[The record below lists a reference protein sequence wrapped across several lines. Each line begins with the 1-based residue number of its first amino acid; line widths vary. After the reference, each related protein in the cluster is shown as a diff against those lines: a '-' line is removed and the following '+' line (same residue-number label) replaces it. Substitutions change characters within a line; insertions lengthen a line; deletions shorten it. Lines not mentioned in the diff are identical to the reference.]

1 MPKGLMTRRYPTN
14 HDVVLAYEKTDQSF
28 WKPDE
33 VFVSYD
39 PDDLD
44 AKTLQQYARQDP
56 DGRRYQLTS
65 LLNPNM
71 DRPNLTYEFLGITR
85 VWRWTPERM
94 RAEYARGRIV
104 QTAPG
109 RAPRF
114 KRYLDEQRGRPLT
127 DIWTGLRRS
136 HREDVGYPTQKPLAL
151 LDRIIRAASKEGDVV
166 LDPFCGCATACVAA
180 DNLQREWVG
189 IDISPKAVE
198 LVHMRLRDTLGELYH
213 AGMVTARTD
222 IPRRTDIEAPIPY
235 RLNKH
240 VLFGQQEGLCAGCRS
255 EFPYRAF
262 EVDHVIPQSRGGTD
276 HIDNLQLLCSSCN
289 RIKGNRTMEYLM
301 ARLAEYARPA

>member
-1 MPKGLMTRRYPTN
+1 MKSYLCMMGVRLIELQRVMKPTASIYLHCDPTASHYLKLLM
-14 HDVVLAYEKTDQSF
+14 DS
-28 WKPDE
+28 
-33 VFVSYD
+33 VF
-39 PDDLD
+39 
-44 AKTLQQYARQDP
+44 
-56 DGRRYQLTS
+56 G
-65 LLNPNM
+65 
-71 DRPNLTYEFLGITR
+71 
-85 VWRWTPERM
+85 
-94 RAEYARGRIV
+94 V
-104 QTAPG
+104 Q
-109 RAPRF
+109 RF
-114 KRYLDEQRGRPLT
+114 KNEVVWCYKSGGASRRQFARKHDILLFYAKDQRQCSFNVLKVKSYGQTGGGQGGAVKYYKDEIGTYSMVNARDWWEISMLSTTHSER
-127 DIWTGLRRS
+127 I
-136 HREDVGYPTQKPLAL
+136 GYPTQKPITL
-151 LDRIIRAASKEGDVV
+151 LDRVIQASSNPGDVV

-198 LVHMRLRDTLGELYH
+198 LVHMRLRDTLGGLYH

-222 IPRRTDIEAPIPY
+222 IPMRTDIEVPIPY
-235 RLNKH
+235 RMNKH

-301 ARLAEYARPA
+301 ARLAEFRQTA